1 MSSPVRIVAA
11 IVVTTASVLV
21 LVLAPGATTAY
32 AANLMG
38 PLRAP
43 GEPAFIAAHR
53 GDRASAPENTVP
65 AFESAVLSG
74 SDFLETD
81 VQLTADGYPVLMHDA
96 SVDRTTNGTG
106 LVDDLTLAELRTLD
120 AGSWYAP
127 EFAGIQVPLF
137 EEFLDI
143 LVRSPEVTAL
153 VELKDEWSADD
164 VEKLLGGIYFRGVQ
178 DRIVFAAFSPHT
190 ATALQKAAPAIPR
203 GILRRV
209 LPVDPVEIAGRY
221 GAIAIMTR
229 ASALEDRPDAV
240 AEMHAAGLG
249 VLLYTLNSEE
259 RWSEALSY
267 GVDGIVTDEPSA
279 LDEWIAAT
287 APGT

>member
-1 MSSPVRIVAA
+1 MSRLLRIAAA
-11 IVVTTASVLV
+11 ILVTTASVLV
-21 LVLAPGATTAY
+21 IVLAPGATNAY

-38 PLRAP
+38 PLRSP
-43 GEPAFIAAHR
+43 GEAAFIAAHR
-53 GDRASAPENTVP
+53 GDRASAPENTIP

-96 SVDRTTNGTG
+96 TVDRTTNGAG
-106 LVDDLTLAELRTLD
+106 AVADLTLAELRTLD
-120 AGSWYAP
+120 AGSWYTP

-137 EEFLDI
+137 DEFLDI
-143 LVRSPEVTAL
+143 LVRSPGVTAL

-164 VEKLLGGIYFRGVQ
+164 VETLMGGIYFRGVQ
-178 DRIVFAAFSPHT
+178 DRIVFAAFSPGT
-190 ATALQKAAPAIPR
+190 VTALRDTAPAIPR
-203 GILRRV
+203 VLIRRE
-209 LPVDPVEIAGRY
+209 LPRDPVAVASRY

-229 ASALEDRPDAV
+229 ASSLRANEDAV

-249 VLLYTLNSEE
+249 ILLYTLNSED
-259 RWSEALSY
+259 RWGEALSY

-279 LDEWIAAT
+279 LDVWIAAT